1 MKKYLIK
8 YKWQNFL
15 LFLLLVLT
23 SGVSTGYAFL
33 QMYIGKQV
41 MEGNFRMVLIT
52 VQYRFDFWQQ
62 YFVLYSK

>member
-41 MEGNFRMVLIT
+41 MEGKDRKSV
-52 VQYRFDFWQQ
+52 V
-62 YFVLYSK
+62 

>member
-8 YKWQNFL
+8 YKWQYFL

-23 SGVSTGYAFL
+23 SGVSTGYD
-33 QMYIGKQV
+33 GPDH
-41 MEGNFRMVLIT
+41 GG